1 MTSTPPPDRP
11 TEQDFRRLLAQT
23 GAELAPGLTGAEF
36 DSVEAAFGFRFAADH
51 RLLLSTALPTGKGWP
66 NWRDGNARGLK
77 AQLGWPVEGVLY
89 DVEHNAFWPEVWGA
103 RPAQLKHALKSA
115 RYHLA
120 RAPRMVPV
128 YGHRYLPGT
137 EGQWGHP
144 VLSMMQTDIVVYG
157 ADLTNYLAA
166 EFDGGPIEYA
176 PVTVPFWRDLVS

>member
-1 MTSTPPPDRP
+1 MSSTPPPDRP
-11 TEQDFRRLLAQT
+11 TEQDFHRLLERT
-23 GAELAPGLTGAEF
+23 GAEIAPGLTEDEF
-36 DSVEAAFGFRFAADH
+36 ESVEKEFGFRFAADH
-51 RLLLSTALPTGKGWP
+51 RLLLSAGLPVGKSWP
-66 NWRDGNARGLK
+66 KWRDGNARSLK
-77 AQLGWPVEGVLY
+77 AQLGWPSEGVLF
-89 DVEHNAFWPEVWGA
+89 DVEHNAFWPSTWGA

-120 RAPRMVPV
+120 RVPTMVPV

-157 ADLTNYLAA
+157 ANLANYLAA
-166 EFDGGPIEYA
+166 EFAGGTIEQA